1 MQKTEKYQLN
11 LVEPSDTFS
20 PDPLNQNMEA
30 VEQAL
35 DGLSGRSD
43 DGDAQTAALAA
54 RVAKLEQHRFAV
66 GSYKG
71 IGGMEQTIYVG
82 FTPKCVI
89 IGDQANTMVVI
100 PSGEDTSNIARI
112 VTGGFYLPNTS
123 NPLKTGSHP
132 YIAFI

>member
-1 MQKTEKYQLN
+1 MRKTETYQFN

-20 PDPLNQNMEA
+20 PEPLNQNMET

-35 DGLSGRSD
+35 DALSGRN
-43 DGDAQTAALAA
+43 DGADAQTAALSA
-54 RVAKLEQHRFAV
+54 RVAKLEQHRFVV

-71 IGGMEQTIYVG
+71 IGGTDQTIYVG

-89 IGDQANTMVVI
+89 IGDAANTMVVI
-100 PSGEDTSNIARI
+100 PSGEGTGSYARI